1 MKEFCANTVGK
12 TPKRIDHQEHSRFF
26 DACFD
31 IGVHDGFW
39 LFGRGINR
47 FQFFCLKTFLK
58 TIYMA
63 SVRALQLISD
73 QIKQAQEKNK
83 KGPSIDDVPKS
94 SLQTFKKVRNDLS
107 KIYSA
112 KCMDE
117 YYIHY
122 EECEAIRHLLFDY
135 SFD

>member
-1 MKEFCANTVGK
+1 
-12 TPKRIDHQEHSRFF
+12 
-26 DACFD
+26 
-31 IGVHDGFW
+31 
-39 LFGRGINR
+39 
-47 FQFFCLKTFLK
+47 
-58 TIYMA
+58 MA

-73 QIKQAQEKNK
+73 QIKQAQENDK
-83 KGPSIDDVPKS
+83 KGPSMENIPKS

-107 KIYSA
+107 KIYSP

-135 SFD
+135 RFG